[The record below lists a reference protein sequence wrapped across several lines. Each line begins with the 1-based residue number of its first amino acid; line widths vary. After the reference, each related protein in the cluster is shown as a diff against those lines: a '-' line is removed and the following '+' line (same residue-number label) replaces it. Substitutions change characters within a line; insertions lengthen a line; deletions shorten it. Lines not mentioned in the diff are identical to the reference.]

1 MTLRPP
7 AELRATVLGVGAYA
21 SPKVMTND
29 DLTRLVD
36 TSDEWITTRTGIK
49 RRHIAGPDQATS
61 DLAIVAA
68 QQALDAS
75 AVRAQDLDLILVG
88 TATPDML
95 FPATACVLQD
105 RLGAARAGAFDLLA
119 ACSSFVYGLISGGQ
133 MIASGVIRTALVVG
147 AETLS
152 RLIDWE
158 DRSTCVLIGDGAGMV
173 VLGSSER
180 RHGIC
185 AGRVGADGSAGDV
198 LKVPAGGSRIP
209 VTADA
214 IERKLHRGYMDGQA
228 VFKLAVRTIPGLI
241 RETVAQAGWTMDQV
255 DLIVPHQANLR
266 IIEAMASQL
275 HLPMEKFVVNI
286 QEYGNT
292 SAASV
297 PLALFEAVQAGRIH
311 AGDRLVL
318 AAFGGGFTYAACAL
332 VWGRQALYTSLSP
345 PGERVRVRGL
355 RLSRA
360 EDRSPRPEAHLL
372 QLRQQRSHRG
382 DVKWRSVPVGD
393 RQP

>member
-1 MTLRPP
+1 MAPRPP

-21 SPKVMTND
+21 PPKVMTND
-29 DLTRLVD
+29 DLARLVD

-68 QQALDAS
+68 QQALDAA

-119 ACSSFVYGLISGGQ
+119 ACSSSVYGLISAGQ

-147 AETLS
+147 ADTLS
-152 RLIDWE
+152 RLVDWE
-158 DRSTCVLIGDGAGMV
+158 DRGTCVLIGDGAGAV
-173 VLGSSER
+173 VLGSSESGR
-180 RHGIC
+180 GIYT
-185 AGRVGADGSAGDV
+185 GRVGADGSAGDV

-209 VTADA
+209 VTAEA
-214 IERKLHRGYMDGQA
+214 IERKLHRAYMDGQA

-297 PLALFEAVQAGRIH
+297 PLALFEAVQSGRIH

-332 VWGRQALYTSLSP
+332 VWGT
-345 PGERVRVRGL
+345 
-355 RLSRA
+355 
-360 EDRSPRPEAHLL
+360 
-372 QLRQQRSHRG
+372 
-382 DVKWRSVPVGD
+382 
-393 RQP
+393 

>member
-1 MTLRPP
+1 MAPRPP

-21 SPKVMTND
+21 PPKVMTND
-29 DLTRLVD
+29 DLARLVD

-68 QQALDAS
+68 QQALDAA

-119 ACSSFVYGLISGGQ
+119 ACSSFVYGLISAGQ

-147 AETLS
+147 ADTLS
-152 RLIDWE
+152 RLVDWE
-158 DRSTCVLIGDGAGMV
+158 DRGTCVLIGDGAGAV
-173 VLGSSER
+173 VLGSSESGR
-180 RHGIC
+180 GIYT
-185 AGRVGADGSAGDV
+185 GRVGADGSAGDV

-209 VTADA
+209 ATAEA

-332 VWGRQALYTSLSP
+332 VWGT
-345 PGERVRVRGL
+345 
-355 RLSRA
+355 
-360 EDRSPRPEAHLL
+360 
-372 QLRQQRSHRG
+372 
-382 DVKWRSVPVGD
+382 
-393 RQP
+393 

>member
-1 MTLRPP
+1 
-7 AELRATVLGVGAYA
+7 
-21 SPKVMTND
+21 
-29 DLTRLVD
+29 
-36 TSDEWITTRTGIK
+36 
-49 RRHIAGPDQATS
+49 
-61 DLAIVAA
+61 
-68 QQALDAS
+68 
-75 AVRAQDLDLILVG
+75 
-88 TATPDML
+88 ML

-119 ACSSFVYGLISGGQ
+119 ACSSFVYGLISAGQ

-147 AETLS
+147 ADTLS

-158 DRSTCVLIGDGAGMV
+158 DRSTCVLIGDGAGAV

-180 RHGIC
+180 GRGIYT
-185 AGRVGADGSAGDV
+185 GRVGADGSAGEV

-209 VTADA
+209 ATAEA

-297 PLALFEAVQAGRIH
+297 PLALFEAVQSGRIH

-332 VWGRQALYTSLSP
+332 VWGT
-345 PGERVRVRGL
+345 
-355 RLSRA
+355 
-360 EDRSPRPEAHLL
+360 
-372 QLRQQRSHRG
+372 
-382 DVKWRSVPVGD
+382 
-393 RQP
+393 

>member
-1 MTLRPP
+1 MAPRPP

-21 SPKVMTND
+21 PPKVMTND
-29 DLTRLVD
+29 DLARLVD

-68 QQALDAS
+68 QQALDAA

-119 ACSSFVYGLISGGQ
+119 ACSSFVYGLISAGQ

-147 AETLS
+147 ADTLS

-158 DRSTCVLIGDGAGMV
+158 DRSTCVLIGDGAGAV

-180 RHGIC
+180 GRGIYT
-185 AGRVGADGSAGDV
+185 GRVGADGSAGDV
-198 LKVPAGGSRIP
+198 LKVPAGGSRMP
-209 VTADA
+209 VTAEA

-297 PLALFEAVQAGRIH
+297 PLALFEAVQGGRIH

-332 VWGRQALYTSLSP
+332 VWGT
-345 PGERVRVRGL
+345 
-355 RLSRA
+355 
-360 EDRSPRPEAHLL
+360 
-372 QLRQQRSHRG
+372 
-382 DVKWRSVPVGD
+382 
-393 RQP
+393 

>member
-1 MTLRPP
+1 MAPRPP

-21 SPKVMTND
+21 PPTVMTND
-29 DLTRLVD
+29 DLARLVD

-49 RRHIAGPDQATS
+49 RRHI
-61 DLAIVAA
+61 
-68 QQALDAS
+68 
-75 AVRAQDLDLILVG
+75 
-88 TATPDML
+88 
-95 FPATACVLQD
+95 
-105 RLGAARAGAFDLLA
+105 
-119 ACSSFVYGLISGGQ
+119 
-133 MIASGVIRTALVVG
+133 
-147 AETLS
+147 
-152 RLIDWE
+152 DWE
-158 DRSTCVLIGDGAGMV
+158 DRSTCVLIGDGAGAV

-180 RHGIC
+180 GRGIY

-198 LKVPAGGSRIP
+198 LKVPAGGSRMP
-209 VTADA
+209 VTAEA

-297 PLALFEAVQAGRIH
+297 PLALFEAVQGGRIH

-332 VWGRQALYTSLSP
+332 VWGT
-345 PGERVRVRGL
+345 
-355 RLSRA
+355 
-360 EDRSPRPEAHLL
+360 
-372 QLRQQRSHRG
+372 
-382 DVKWRSVPVGD
+382 
-393 RQP
+393 

>member
-1 MTLRPP
+1 MTPRPP

-21 SPKVMTND
+21 PPKVMTND
-29 DLTRLVD
+29 DLARLVD

-68 QQALDAS
+68 QQALDAA

-119 ACSSFVYGLISGGQ
+119 ACSSFVYGLISAGQ

-147 AETLS
+147 ADTLS
-152 RLIDWE
+152 RLVDWE
-158 DRSTCVLIGDGAGMV
+158 DRGTCVLIGDGAGAV
-173 VLGSSER
+173 VLGSSESGR
-180 RHGIC
+180 GIYT
-185 AGRVGADGSAGDV
+185 GRSAADGSARES
-198 LKVPAGGSRIP
+198 LKGPAGGSRIP
-209 VTADA
+209 ATAEA

-228 VFKLAVRTIPGLI
+228 VVKLAVRTIPGLI
-241 RETVAQAGWTMDQV
+241 RETGTPAGWTMDQV

-266 IIEAMASQL
+266 IIEAMASQWT
-275 HLPMEKFVVNI
+275 LPMEKFVVNI

-297 PLALFEAVQAGRIH
+297 PLALFEAVQAARIH
-311 AGDRLVL
+311 TGHPPVL
-318 AAFGGGFTYAACAL
+318 APLA
-332 VWGRQALYTSLSP
+332 V
-345 PGERVRVRGL
+345 
-355 RLSRA
+355 
-360 EDRSPRPEAHLL
+360 
-372 QLRQQRSHRG
+372 
-382 DVKWRSVPVGD
+382 
-393 RQP
+393 

>member
-1 MTLRPP
+1 MAPRPP

-21 SPKVMTND
+21 PPKVMTND
-29 DLTRLVD
+29 DLARLVD
-36 TSDEWITTRTGIK
+36 TSDEWITTRTAIK

-68 QQALDAS
+68 QQALDAA

-119 ACSSFVYGLISGGQ
+119 ACSSFVYGLISAGQ
-133 MIASGVIRTALVVG
+133 MIASEVIRTALVVG
-147 AETLS
+147 ADTLS
-152 RLIDWE
+152 RLVDWE
-158 DRSTCVLIGDGAGMV
+158 DRGTCVLIGDGAGAV
-173 VLGSSER
+173 VLGSSESGR
-180 RHGIC
+180 GIYT
-185 AGRVGADGSAGDV
+185 GRVGADGSAGEV

-209 VTADA
+209 ATAEA

-311 AGDRLVL
+311 DGDRLVL

-332 VWGRQALYTSLSP
+332 VWGT
-345 PGERVRVRGL
+345 
-355 RLSRA
+355 
-360 EDRSPRPEAHLL
+360 
-372 QLRQQRSHRG
+372 
-382 DVKWRSVPVGD
+382 
-393 RQP
+393 